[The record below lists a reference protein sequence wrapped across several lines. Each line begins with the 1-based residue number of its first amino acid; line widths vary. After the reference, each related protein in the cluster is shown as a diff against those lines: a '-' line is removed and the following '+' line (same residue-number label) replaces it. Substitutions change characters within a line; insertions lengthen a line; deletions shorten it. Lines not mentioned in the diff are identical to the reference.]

1 MRLKIIIIRFKLIGL
16 GGATF
21 KLLAVVT
28 YQNVVQKHTMG
39 EISYFASVVK
49 NKNKII
55 FHSFPLMWT
64 YLDTQNVT
72 HPFIPVT
79 CTHIITETQIFV
91 VFFLNSQFSFNT

>member
-1 MRLKIIIIRFKLIGL
+1 MRFKSIIIRFKLIDL

-28 YQNVVQKHTMG
+28 YQNVVRKHTMG

-55 FHSFPLMWT
+55 
-64 YLDTQNVT
+64 
-72 HPFIPVT
+72 
-79 CTHIITETQIFV
+79 IF
-91 VFFLNSQFSFNT
+91 

>member
-1 MRLKIIIIRFKLIGL
+1 MTPNKTYSHYQRSHLTYLYIIDL

-28 YQNVVQKHTMG
+28 YQNVVRKHTMG

-55 FHSFPLMWT
+55 IFYSLFFSIGV
-64 YLDTQNVT
+64 D
-72 HPFIPVT
+72 IP
-79 CTHIITETQIFV
+79 
-91 VFFLNSQFSFNT
+91 